1 LREHVYY
8 YPCLVR
14 GSTLNSL
21 LYCYKTDTPI
31 LMDRFDSPFHFEE
44 VKGDFSFIGYE
55 GPTTSAV
62 ELWNRLYIVLGL
74 AGKIVNVLPS
84 QNIRFEGKKIT
95 YITTGNKR
103 INIKVDKLLNFEK
116 ERPECVVYDWFAVK
130 SGGQHNFEKLKD
142 PENFFVQ
149 LLRFHPSL
157 RKNVRNVKDVV
168 AISKIN
174 KEELIDFSHSEGM
187 ARLKAIKMMKE
198 AGIRGK
204 SNGVNKKGYKL
215 HYAIKLE
222 HSHREVVPKIK
233 YRMSLKKIL
242 ELEQVKGKT
251 WNLTK
256 NLFTQKTLSI

>member
-31 LMDRFDSPFHFEE
+31 LIEDCSSPFYFDE
-44 VKGDFSFIGYE
+44 VKGDFSFLGYE
-55 GPTTSAV
+55 GDSVRTV
-62 ELWNRLYIVLGL
+62 ELWNRLYMMLSL
-74 AGKIVNVLPS
+74 AGLIINPLPT
-84 QNIRFEGKKIT
+84 QNIRIDKGSIVCIT
-95 YITTGNKR
+95 QGNKR
-103 INIKVDKLLNFEK
+103 INITTDKVLKFEK
-116 ERPECVVYDWFAVK
+116 EQKECMVYDWFAVK

-168 AISKIN
+168 AFSKIK
-174 KEELIDFSHSEGM
+174 KEEITDFNYSEGI
-187 ARLKAIKMMKE
+187 ARLKVIKMMKE

-204 SNGVNKKGYKL
+204 SNGVSKKGYKL

-222 HSHREVVPKIK
+222 HTHREIIPKMK
-233 YRMSLKKIL
+233 HRMSLKKIL

-256 NLFTQKTLSI
+256 SLFTQKTLSI